1 MVSGGYVIPLSQTPT
16 NDSDAISKVTFD
28 VNNQSDNY
36 DNISDQYAAV
46 DDILISFAPHFNN
59 TTNLAY
65 VLSDG
70 TSDMTTIT
78 IERTGDD
85 DSVGWPT
92 LKQRD
97 FKLDLP
103 DEVYFIQGNTA
114 ISDDS
119 EYIVNNDVL
128 RFTSSNTLS
137 DIDTITGVYSFA
149 DLQASE
155 PILLSANSLEIPNTE
170 TPDSIRVGQPSVK
183 FDDTDE
189 YLHEI
194 FVLSDGEGLL
204 SQIIYTEDSTAGSA
218 VDYIDLMIPSD
229 KNFIFDQDRLSQ
241 IEINGSAFVNPA
253 EYQDDQHI
261 RFPLL
266 APLNQGDVITFDNVP
281 IEFTEEVFNTQLE
294 VVVNGYQSEDTKLS
308 ESDHIRIGNP

>member
-1 MVSGGYVIPLSQTPT
+1 DQDNSSFSITGTGSGKVDTGSVTYEGNHTIIITVNDYLDAGEDIVVSGGYVIPLSQTPT
-16 NDSDAISKVTFD
+16 NNSDAISKVTFD

-36 DNISDQYAAV
+36 DNISGQYAAV

-103 DEVYFIQGNTA
+103 DEVHFIQGNTA

-137 DIDTITGVYSFA
+137 DIVTITGVYSFA

-194 FVLSDGEGLL
+194 FV
-204 SQIIYTEDSTAGSA
+204 
-218 VDYIDLMIPSD
+218 
-229 KNFIFDQDRLSQ
+229 
-241 IEINGSAFVNPA
+241 
-253 EYQDDQHI
+253 
-261 RFPLL
+261 
-266 APLNQGDVITFDNVP
+266 
-281 IEFTEEVFNTQLE
+281 
-294 VVVNGYQSEDTKLS
+294 
-308 ESDHIRIGNP
+308 